1 MDGKVAVRGL
11 PNDVIIE
18 TEPRPSASRCVDG
31 RAERYNSPGCRPIPR
46 SRVPGFQ
53 PVRGILEDEID
64 HHAEVTLPGKFKELL
79 EFAGVN
85 LAGIRLH
92 PAPACPHLDHGQTRL
107 SDAIEI
113 SRPIRLGRIG
123 RPVVLGADD
132 NVHWYTSW

>member
-31 RAERYNSPGCRPIPR
+31 RAERYNSPGCRPISR

-53 PVRGILEDEID
+53 PVRSILEDEID

-79 EFAGVN
+79 EFAGVSTWPGFASIQPQHAHT
-85 LAGIRLH
+85 LIMVR
-92 PAPACPHLDHGQTRL
+92 PASAMRSRSRGQY
-107 SDAIEI
+107 D
-113 SRPIRLGRIG
+113 LGGLEG
-123 RPVVLGADD
+123 R
-132 NVHWYTSW
+132 